1 MQRRPIDA
9 VAARK
14 RLEKHTREL
23 LDGYK
28 QLLHAAQVGAARED
42 EQVGELQVAVATAN
56 LLQSAENLTQL
67 SFELERASLL
77 GDHAALRA
85 EVDASIARHTQAESE
100 ALAKI
105 AAPRDG

>member
-23 LDGYK
+23 LDNYK
-28 QLLHAAQVGAARED
+28 QLLQAAQVGAARED

-85 EVDASIARHTQAESE
+85 EVDASIARHKQTESE
-100 ALAKI
+100 ALARI